1 MVHHK
6 LLEVQEKLEMV
17 KTDVISA
24 TQMVKDKKSYPLIM
38 QKISKIH
45 SELSKAEQLI
55 VDDLAEHNLLKTR

>member
-6 LLEVQEKLEMV
+6 SPEVEEKLENV
-17 KTDVISA
+17 KTDAISA
-24 TQMVKDKKSYPLIM
+24 IQMVKDEKGYPAIM

-55 VDDLAEHNLLKTR
+55 VEDLAEHDLS

>member
-24 TQMVKDKKSYPLIM
+24 TQMVKDKKSYSLIM